1 MNYLDVVNFETYVA
15 GCSKNSGVKVVWD
28 KPTSTPRT
36 DGRTMWLPAI
46 TSSTSEE
53 WLTRMRYFVK
63 HETSHIQYS
72 DFEVLN
78 KHKPTGLL
86 AMINN
91 LLEDHRIDF
100 INDSIYRGD
109 AITSN
114 KFWLLYADDV
124 VSRAKSSDTELSEQQ
139 VLTLPLFVWD
149 ATLRTWIS
157 NASETRDAMA
167 TYLDDAGA
175 DRLGK
180 LEVFTDEL
188 LELRGYTGKDANER
202 VMDLA
207 KRILRTLYDANP
219 EDYTDASGGSGKA
232 KGKGDKDGASDAGE
246 DGHAGSGKAVD
257 DDVDRIINVDKL
269 MKAVAHDH
277 KPSRTGIHMTID
289 KLSRDYYS
297 IPKPSEYVIVRFP
310 MLHKEVRGYS
320 ETYFQEHKVNTYITS
335 NGKALANQLRMRLQ
349 TRSRDRYEYGVKRGS
364 LHTGSLHKL
373 ITGSEES
380 SKRVFRKRIVSD
392 TVDTAVTLLVDC
404 SGSMSGSKFE
414 MACAGAGAMA
424 EALKPLNISYSVYG
438 FTNTRHDDDP
448 IIWVFNEFGER
459 VPQAELVS
467 RFKRASA
474 CLWENTDGDA
484 IAYAAHM
491 LNQRKEHRKVLLVLS
506 DGSPAGRGIYG
517 DIEAYTLQAVKNAE
531 NSGVDVYGIG
541 ILDSNVRHFYKKHE
555 VVEKLEMLAPTILSV
570 LDRSM

>member
-1 MNYLDVVNFETYVA
+1 MKYLDIVNFETYVA
-15 GCSKNSGVKVVWD
+15 GCARDSGVRVEWD
-28 KPTSTPRT
+28 KPDSTPRT

-46 TSSTSEE
+46 TSKTSEE

-72 DFEVLN
+72 DFSILN
-78 KHKPTGLL
+78 KHKPRGLL
-86 AMINN
+86 ALINN
-91 LLEDHRIDF
+91 LLEDHRIDY

-114 KFWLLYADDV
+114 KFWLLYANDV
-124 VSRAKSSDTELSEQQ
+124 VSRATSEDKALSEQQ
-139 VLTLPLFVWD
+139 ALTLPLFVWD

-157 NASETRDAMA
+157 NAAETRDAMA
-167 TYLDDAGA
+167 KYLDDTGA
-175 DRLGK
+175 DKLGK
-180 LEVFTDEL
+180 LEQFTDEL

-207 KRILRTLYDANP
+207 KRILIALYDADP
-219 EDYTDASGGSGKA
+219 EDYKEDGTGEG
-232 KGKGDKDGASDAGE
+232 KGKGEGADGE
-246 DGHAGSGKAVD
+246 PTDGI
-257 DDVDRIINVDKL
+257 DDVDRIIDVDKL
-269 MKAVAHDH
+269 MKEIAHDH
-277 KPSRTGIHMTID
+277 KPSRTGLHLKMD
-289 KLSRDYYS
+289 KIGDGHYT
-297 IPKPSEYVIVRFP
+297 IPKPSEYVVVRFP
-310 MLHKEVRGYS
+310 DLHKEVRGS
-320 ETYFQEHKVNTYITS
+320 TETYFNNRVVDDYITS
-335 NGKALANQLRMRLQ
+335 NGKALANQLRIRLQ
-349 TRSRDRYEYGVKRGS
+349 TRSRDRYEYGVKRGT

-414 MACAGAGAMA
+414 MACAGAGVMA

-438 FTNTRHDDDP
+438 FTNTRYDDDP
-448 IIWVFNEFGER
+448 IVWVFNEFGER
-459 VPQAELVS
+459 VTQSELVK
-467 RFKRASA
+467 RFRRASA

-484 IAYAAHM
+484 IAYATHM

-506 DGSPAGRGIYG
+506 DGSPAGRDRAG
-517 DIEAYTLQAVKNAE
+517 DIQAYTLQAVSDAE

-541 ILDSNVRHFYKKHE
+541 ILDDNVRHFYKKHE
-555 VVEKLEMLAPTILSV
+555 VVHTLNKLAPTILSV

>member
-1 MNYLDVVNFETYVA
+1 MKYLDIVNFETYVA
-15 GCSKNSGVKVVWD
+15 GCARDSGVKVVWD
-28 KPTSTPRT
+28 EHYSTPRT

-46 TSSTSEE
+46 TSKTSEE

-72 DFEVLN
+72 DFSILN
-78 KHKPTGLL
+78 KHKPKGLL

-91 LLEDHRIDF
+91 LLEDHRIDY

-124 VSRAKSSDTELSEQQ
+124 LKRTTSSDAELSAQQ

-157 NASETRDAMA
+157 NAAETRDAMA
-167 TYLDDAGA
+167 VHLDDVGA

-180 LEVFTDEL
+180 LEQFTDEL
-188 LELRGYTGKDANER
+188 LELRGYTGKDANEL

-207 KRILRTLYDANP
+207 KRILVALFDANP
-219 EDYTDASGGSGKA
+219 EDYKEDGTGEGKA
-232 KGKGDKDGASDAGE
+232 KGKDGEPTDGGDSE
-246 DGHAGSGKAVD
+246 
-257 DDVDRIINVDKL
+257 DRIVDVDKL
-269 MKAVAHDH
+269 MKEIAHDH
-277 KPSRTGIHMTID
+277 KPSRTGLHLKMD
-289 KLSRDYYS
+289 KVGEGYYT
-297 IPKPSEYVIVRFP
+297 IPKPSEYVIIRFP
-310 MLHKEVRGYS
+310 ELHKEVKGYS
-320 ETYFQEHKVNTYITS
+320 DTSYFKDHKIDSYITS
-335 NGKALANQLRMRLQ
+335 NGKPLANQLRIRLQ
-349 TRSRDRYEYGVKRGS
+349 TRSRDRYEYGVKRGT

-404 SGSMSGSKFE
+404 SGSMSGNKFE

-438 FTNTRHDDDP
+438 FTNTRGKDDP
-448 IIWVFNEFGER
+448 MIWVFNEFGER
-459 VPQAELVS
+459 VSQSELVS

-484 IAYAAHM
+484 IAYATHM

-506 DGSPAGRGIYG
+506 DGSPAGRDRAG
-517 DIEAYTLQAVKNAE
+517 DIQAYTLQAVSDAE

-541 ILDSNVRHFYKKHE
+541 ILDGNVRHFYKKHE
-555 VVEKLEMLAPTILSV
+555 VVDKLERLAPTILSV